1 MIRRITAIAGA
12 TWTELVR
19 LKVFYFLIVFALILI
34 GSSFFLAQF
43 DFERGEL
50 QMLKD
55 ISLGAMTIFSS
66 LLAILATA
74 GLLPKDI
81 EDRTIYTVLAKPVSR
96 AEYLLGKLI
105 GIFLLLAFSV
115 LLMGAV
121 FWSILAMRTGHIM
134 HAVESGM
141 AGEPAADIEQA
152 LSAVAGAGPSKL
164 LLAAVGLILLK
175 SWILAALTMFV
186 ASFSTS
192 SIFTI
197 MTALAV
203 NFIGYLQATA
213 RDYWLAGGGMGA
225 VTKALLLLVAII
237 FPDLQAFDVVDQIAA
252 GTAVPPRIFAEVLA
266 LGLAYIAVYTA
277 LATAIF
283 HTREL

>member
-1 MIRRITAIAGA
+1 MIRRTAAIAAA

-19 LKVFYFLIVFALILI
+19 LKVFYFLIVFALLLI

-43 DFERGEL
+43 DFEQGEL

-55 ISLGAMTIFSS
+55 ISFGAMSIFSS

-74 GLLPKDI
+74 GLLPKDL

-96 AEYLLGKLI
+96 TEYVFGKLA
-105 GIFLLLAFSV
+105 GIFMLLAFSV
-115 LLMGAV
+115 LLMAAV
-121 FWSILAMRTGHIM
+121 FWAVLALRTSEIL
-134 HAVESGM
+134 HAVQAGM
-141 AGEPAADIEQA
+141 AGEPPAEVDHA
-152 LSAVAGAGPSKL
+152 LRAIRASGPAPG
-164 LLAAVGLILLK
+164 LLAGVLIILLK
-175 SWILAALTMFV
+175 SWLLAAMTMFV

-192 SIFTI
+192 ALFTI
-197 MTALAV
+197 LTALAV

-225 VTKALLLLVAII
+225 VSKGLLFLVALI
-237 FPDLQAFDVVDQIAA
+237 FPDLQAFNVVDQIAA
-252 GTAVPPRIFAEVLA
+252 GTAAQPHLFAQMAALA
-266 LGLAYIAVYTA
+266 LGYVAVYSV
-277 LATAIF
+277 LAATVF